1 MNIGKT
7 LFAQV
12 MEYTCLQILSE
23 CIFEKTEL
31 SCALQPY
38 DYTVKIQDNPRRFQV
53 SSATVE

>member
-38 DYTVKIQDNPRRFQV
+38 DYTVKIQDNPNQFILFD
-53 SSATVE
+53 S